1 MNTRKEQLLAIRPV
15 ISTIKITDGM
25 SSGERFQNET
35 LRPVIKLQSNLFTEV
50 FRNYIDKH
58 KNVFYQLPLEKRL
71 DYIENAL
78 QKDIKLRNALKGMV
92 IGQFTVEEY
101 SRYIKNSSALNKRL
115 INIIRER
122 LQSNIQL
129 LDKPKTLSAV

>member
-15 ISTIKITDGM
+15 ISTIRITDGM